1 MSKDQPFADDT
12 AVEEWIAATLPAVR
26 SSKRQARR
34 WDARGAFLRLGA
46 KGLAAW
52 VLRARRSDG
61 KVVEELIGHWPHTR
75 LDAARAKAVEWTAAL
90 KSGVDPA
97 QEQREARHAKLA
109 ADQAAKRQRRAAK
122 LEAKERSAKTFEKV
136 AAQFFEKHAK
146 RLRPSTCAEYR
157 RTLGIDNPAESPI
170 AKIRG
175 KSIDEVTPHDIRA
188 IVEAANERGEA
199 RYRARHPDYP
209 ANKPLPDG
217 IGVGANRTRAYLSA
231 LFGWAREHLITTN
244 NPVTAV
250 ARPATE
256 TKRKRALSPAEIA
269 RVWRAVDELDVANK
283 GWLFATPIKLLLLLG
298 QRRDEVGEMRW
309 DELQLDAVVP
319 TWVLPA
325 ERAKTKR
332 ANTLPLPPQAVAL
345 LKARKEIADA
355 RDAKR
360 AEDGLPPC
368 EFVFSKTGSTP
379 ISGWSAAK
387 RDLDAQIAKTGPL
400 VGGRWRLHDLRRT
413 ARTRLAAIGIPIDVS
428 RAILNHGFGTI
439 DDVYDV
445 YDRVPEKTTALA
457 RWADELDRI
466 VTGAAAPN
474 VLPFA
479 KQAAT

>member
-1 MSKDQPFADDT
+1 MSEGQPFASDAEVD
-12 AVEEWIAATLPAVR
+12 AWIAATLPTVR
-26 SSKRQARR
+26 STKRQERR
-34 WDARGAFLRLGA
+34 WDARGAFLRLSP
-46 KGLAAW
+46 KGTAAW

-61 KVVEELIGHWPHTR
+61 KVVEQKLGHWPFLK

-90 KSGVDPA
+90 KDGVDPG
-97 QEQREARHAKLA
+97 QSQREARHAKLA
-109 ADQAAKRQRRAAK
+109 ADLEAKRQRRAAK
-122 LEAKERSAKTFEKV
+122 LEAKERSAKRFETV
-136 AAQFFEKHAK
+136 AALFFEKHAQ

-175 KSIDEVTPHDIRA
+175 KSIDEVTARDIRA
-188 IVEAANERGEA
+188 IVKAANERGEA
-199 RYRARHPDYP
+199 RYRKRHPDYP

-217 IGVGANRTRAYLSA
+217 IGVGANRTRAYLSK
-231 LFGWAREHLITTN
+231 LFAWARSEEITTN
-244 NPVTAV
+244 DPVAAV
-250 ARPATE
+250 ARAANE
-256 TKRKRALSPAEIA
+256 TKRERALSPAEIA
-269 RVWRAVDELDVANK
+269 KVWHAVDELDVANK
-283 GWLFATPIKLLLLLG
+283 GWLFAVPIKMLLLLG

-309 DELQLDAVVP
+309 SELQLDALVP

-325 ERAKTKR
+325 ERTKTKR

-355 RDAKR
+355 RDAER
-360 AEDGLPPC
+360 AEDGRPPC
-368 EFVFSKTGSTP
+368 EFVFSKTGRTP

-387 RDLDAQIAKTGPL
+387 RDLDAQIAKAGSLPP
-400 VGGRWRLHDLRRT
+400 WRLHDLRRT
-413 ARTRLAAIGIPIDVS
+413 ARTQFAAIGIPIDVC
-428 RAILNHGFGTI
+428 RAILNHRFGTI
-439 DDVYDV
+439 DDVYDQ
-445 YDRVPEKTTALA
+445 YDRVPEKTAALA